1 MYRFK
6 ISCTR
11 NIDSFFIKMRFN
23 SYKFDSFIQ
32 FYYVTSLVIQH
43 VFVWRKSIQIPKYL
57 GRHCTAFQTVLGKAN
72 FRVGLHFCFKKIAF
86 AQFTD
91 KIYLRDSTIRTMQ
104 LTGKN
109 QVGNTLKAEGQVK
122 FRTFNPKLNTENET
136 IFTEASNVE
145 INEAVALAQE
155 AFGEFRGMSGERKAT
170 FLEAIAEEMEALGD
184 ELITVYISES
194 GLPNDRALAERLRTV
209 STLRMFAKVAREGSW
224 VEARIDTA
232 MPDRTPKPKPDLRK
246 MNIGIGPIVVFGA
259 SNFPLAYSTA
269 GGDTASALAAG
280 CPVIVKGH
288 PMHAGTSE
296 LVAAAIIRAAEK
308 TGMPNG
314 VFSNLNSR
322 GTEVGVD
329 LVKHPDVKGVGF
341 TGSIRGGRALLDL
354 AAKRKEP
361 IPVFAEMGS
370 VNPVVLMPNYLR
382 ENLHSIAEQYAESIT
397 LGTGQFCTNPG
408 LILGV
413 KSDELTEFMEVLG
426 IEITRKKPTCML
438 HPTIANNFE
447 SGKLKLLQQD
457 GTKIV
462 NHSIKSDEP
471 NYAQQGIATVDGTLF
486 YQNPTLHEEIFGP
499 FSLVVQC
506 DDLDQLAR
514 IIEELEGQLTG
525 TLLTEEAEISEH
537 PEIVRALQDRVGR
550 MIFNSVP
557 TGVEVCPS
565 MIHGGPYP
573 ASTDSRF
580 TAVGSDSIQRWIRP
594 VSYQNWP
601 DELLPDELKNGNP
614 LKISRKV
621 NNFDTREALN

>member
-1 MYRFK
+1 MGK
-6 ISCTR
+6 I
-11 NIDSFFIKMRFN
+11 K
-23 SYKFDSFIQ
+23 
-32 FYYVTSLVIQH
+32 
-43 VFVWRKSIQIPKYL
+43 P
-57 GRHCTAFQTVLGKAN
+57 
-72 FRVGLHFCFKKIAF
+72 F
-86 AQFTD
+86 AQFTY
-91 KIYLRDSTIRTMQ
+91 KIYLRDSTIRPMQ

-109 QVGNTLKAEGQVK
+109 QIGNTLKGEGAVK

-136 IFTEASNVE
+136 IFTEASDVE
-145 INEAVALAQE
+145 INEAVALAND
-155 AFGEFRGMSGERKAT
+155 AFFEFRGMSGERKAA
-170 FLEAIAEEMEALGD
+170 FLNAIAEEMEALGD
-184 ELITVYISES
+184 DLISVYMNES
-194 GLPNDRALAERLRTV
+194 GLPEDRALSERTRTV
-209 STLRMFAKVAREGSW
+209 STLRMFAEAAKEGSW
-224 VEARIDTA
+224 MEARIDTA
-232 MPDRTPKPKPDLRK
+232 IPDRQPKPKPDLRK

-280 CPVIVKGH
+280 CPVIVKSH

-296 LVAAAIIRAAEK
+296 LVAGAVIRAAEK

-322 GTEVGVD
+322 GIEVGVD

-370 VNPVVLMPNYLR
+370 INPVILMPNYLR
-382 ENLHSIAEQYAESIT
+382 SNLKSIAQQYADSIT

-413 KSDELTEFMEVLG
+413 KSDELTDFMETLG
-426 IEITRKKPTCML
+426 VEITRKKPTCML

-447 SGKLKLLQQD
+447 NGKLKLLQQD

-471 NYAQQGIATVDGTLF
+471 NYAQQAIATVDGTFFL
-486 YQNPTLHEEIFGP
+486 QNPTLHEEIFGP

-506 DDLDQLAR
+506 DDLDELTR
-514 IIEELEGQLTG
+514 IIEGLDGQLTG
-525 TLLTEEAEISEH
+525 TILTEETEIMERPSL
-537 PEIVRALQDRVGR
+537 VRALQDRVGR

-573 ASTDSRF
+573 ASTDARF
-580 TAVGSDSIQRWIRP
+580 TAVGTDSIQRWIRP
-594 VSYQNWP
+594 VAYQNWP
-601 DELLPDELKNGNP
+601 NALLPDALKDENP

-621 NNFDTREALN
+621 NNFATREAVN